1 MVEKPVEVDLREIPR
16 RPFGVYVLS
25 GLLLVG
31 VVTAALEIARVHIQL
46 VGFLAQADE
55 FLVDRSGFV
64 QLAARLFPD
73 PSMLTIV
80 NGSLIAIW
88 TVVIIGL
95 WQLQRWAWL
104 VVMISTGI
112 TLIFA
117 LWRYF
122 EGTPDFLGM
131 LINVAVVF
139 YLNDRSVQ
147 RAYARRRPGAQP

>member
-1 MVEKPVEVDLREIPR
+1 MVEKPVEVDLREAPR
-16 RPFGVYVLS
+16 RPFGVYVLVII
-25 GLLLVG
+25 LLLG
-31 VVTAALEIARVHIQL
+31 VFAAALEIARVHVEL
-46 VGFLAQADE
+46 VGFLAEADK

-64 QLAARLFPD
+64 QLAARLFRD
-73 PSMLTIV
+73 PGVLTIA
-80 NGSLIAIW
+80 NGVLIAIW
-88 TVVIIGL
+88 MVVIIGL
-95 WQLQRWAWL
+95 WLLQRWAWL

-112 TLIFA
+112 TLTFA

-122 EGTPDFLGM
+122 EGSPDYLGM